1 MDDRLIARCVA
12 GDQQAF
18 ALLVSQYQTQVYNL
32 AWRYLGEAE
41 DAKDATQEAFI
52 KVYHALPKYQG
63 QAKFSTWLYRIV
75 ANTCIDCLRRRRPHL
90 SLDAPRSEDDD
101 AGWEFAADE
110 PNPEQ
115 QVERQELR
123 TMVQSQVESLPP
135 KYRMVVT
142 LYHLQGMSYQEISQV
157 LDLPVRTVETQLYR
171 AKGMLRERLRSYLGC
186 MGEQFTK

>member
-1 MDDRLIARCVA
+1 MDERLIARCAA

-18 ALLVSQYQTQVYNL
+18 ALLVSHYQTQVYNL

-75 ANTCIDCLRRRRPHL
+75 ANTCIDHLRRRRPYL
-90 SLDAPRSEDDD
+90 SLDAPRSDDD
-101 AGWEFAADE
+101 ESGWDLASDE
-110 PNPEQ
+110 PSPEQ
-115 QVERQELR
+115 QIERQELR
-123 TMVQSQVESLPP
+123 ALVQSQVEDLPP

-142 LYHLQGMSYQEISQV
+142 LYHLQGMTYQEIAQV

-171 AKGMLRERLRSYLGC
+171 AKGMLRERLRAYL
-186 MGEQFTK
+186 

>member
-1 MDDRLIARCVA
+1 MDERLIARCVE

-75 ANTCIDCLRRRRPHL
+75 ANTCIDYLRRRRPQF
-90 SLDAPRSEDDD
+90 SLDAPRSDEDE
-101 AGWEFAADE
+101 GSWEIASDE
-110 PNPEQ
+110 PSLEQ

-123 TMVQSQVESLPP
+123 IMVQHQVESLPP

-171 AKGMLRERLRSYLGC
+171 AKAMLRERL
-186 MGEQFTK
+186 